1 MTTQRAVKC
10 VYFSH
15 SEMKLSLQVAGI
27 SGESSLSKKAS
38 NGSHQFTEYF
48 EGNSTDALDIILFY
62 GFYLCQ
68 NLREWFCLKR
78 K

>member
-1 MTTQRAVKC
+1 
-10 VYFSH
+10 
-15 SEMKLSLQVAGI
+15 MKLSLQVAII
-27 SGESSLSKKAS
+27 SGENSLSKKAP

-68 NLREWFCLKR
+68 NLRVVLFEEKIKCVFVRNRLMR
-78 K
+78 I

>member
-1 MTTQRAVKC
+1 
-10 VYFSH
+10 
-15 SEMKLSLQVAGI
+15 MKLSLQVAGI

-62 GFYLCQ
+62 GFLPLSKFERVVLFEEKIKCIFVR
-68 NLREWFCLKR
+68 NRLMRI
-78 K
+78 